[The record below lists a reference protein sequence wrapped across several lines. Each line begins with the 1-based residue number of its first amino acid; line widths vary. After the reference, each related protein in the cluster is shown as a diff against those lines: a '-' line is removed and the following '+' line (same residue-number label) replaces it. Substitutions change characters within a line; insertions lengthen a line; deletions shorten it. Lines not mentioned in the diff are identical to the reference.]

1 MHVLESFSLQGR
13 AALVTGG
20 AGLYGRQITAALAEA
35 GALTFIAARNL
46 EASEA
51 YAAELRQ
58 QGLAVRAIRL
68 DLADESSICRAVE
81 TVTAEAGRFDVLV
94 NNAVTRSA
102 IPGGWEQPM
111 AAFDASLHVNASS
124 LFFLTR
130 LAAQEMKKQR
140 SGSIINVGSYMGLLG
155 PNPSNYLGTD
165 MMKHPSPIYF
175 YEKGGMAN
183 FTRFAASVLGTD
195 NIRVNCIAPGVIR
208 TDMLNALP
216 PEVLPQLAEET
227 PLRRLGTPEDI
238 AHAAAFLASDKASF
252 ITGQVLTVD
261 GGFIL

>member
-1 MHVLESFSLQGR
+1 MMKKRVENSR
-13 AALVTGG
+13 ILVTGG

-195 NIRVNCIAPGVIR
+195 NIRVNCIEPGGFQSGETYGFVR
-208 TDMLNALP
+208 NYSSYTMLG
-216 PEVLPQLAEET
+216 
-227 PLRRLGTPEDI
+227 RI
-238 AHAAAFLASDKASF
+238 ANWSDLKVVVVFLASVASSY
-252 ITGQVLTVD
+252 ITGVNLPVD
-261 GGFIL
+261 GGYTAK